1 MNMAGTQKQE
11 TQNNKGK
18 ETPPPMAMTKPPET
32 TAIEVYDYGDDAGQG
47 FENQDMSDRKLPML
61 MLLQS
66 NSPQVVESKGKI
78 PVGSFLDSVSGEI
91 YEDVTIVAAVTDH
104 CYTAWIP
111 RDDGGGFKGRYA
123 KDDPIIGQMQRRH
136 GSKFGKIPFP
146 QLDAAGK
153 PKLDAKGKPEL
164 TQELVESFEIYC
176 IVYRGEEVVGF
187 AVIPFT
193 SAKIK
198 IYKAWN
204 SQIQDFSP
212 TFYYVKDAS
221 GQTKAR
227 FKTSEAAQKK
237 ATEIGG
243 TVEVKK
249 IPPKKTPMFAHRV
262 RMTSESDTNAKG
274 TFMIPVLSPA
284 EGGDDLRDSLLDKT
298 DPRYQAAKLLHDQ
311 VLAGLAKAAW
321 ETTEQDPAPNAEEAA
336 PF

>member
-1 MNMAGTQKQE
+1 MTATQKQE

-18 ETPPPMAMTKPPET
+18 EMPPTAMTKPHET
-32 TAIEVYDYGDDAGQG
+32 TAIEVYDYGDDSGQG

-61 MLLQS
+61 VLLQS

-78 PVGSFLDSVSGEI
+78 PVGSFLNSVTGEI
-91 YEDVTIVAAVTDH
+91 YEDVTIVPAVTDH
-104 CYTAWIP
+104 CFVAWVP
-111 RDDGGGFKGRYA
+111 RDDGGGFRGRYA
-123 KDDPIIGQMQRRH
+123 KDAPIVAAMIKRNDGRNV
-136 GSKFGKIPFP
+136 GKIPFP
-146 QLDAAGK
+146 QVDAAGK
-153 PKLDAKGKPEL
+153 PKLDAKGKPEP
-164 TQELVESFEIYC
+164 TQELVESYEVYC
-176 IVYRGEEVVGF
+176 IIYKGEEIVGF

-198 IYKAWN
+198 VYRAWN
-204 SQIQDFSP
+204 SQIRDFSP
-212 TFYYVKDAS
+212 T
-221 GQTKAR
+221 
-227 FKTSEAAQKK
+227 
-237 ATEIGG
+237 IGG
-243 TVEVKK
+243 KK
-249 IPPKKTPMFAHRV
+249 IPAGKIPLFAHRV

-284 EGGDDLRDSLLDKT
+284 EGGDDLVKSLLPKT